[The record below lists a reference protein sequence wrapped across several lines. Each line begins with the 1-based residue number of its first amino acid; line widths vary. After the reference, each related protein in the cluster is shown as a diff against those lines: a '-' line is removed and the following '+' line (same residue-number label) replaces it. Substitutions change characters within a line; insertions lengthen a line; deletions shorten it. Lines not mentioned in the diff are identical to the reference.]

1 MAEKYS
7 SEFKAKVALEAVSEN
22 RAVLTKVAQKYDV
35 PEEKVKEW
43 TDKLYSDA
51 SHLFDDEPAAEEFAH
66 GEDFASENVYISTDD
81 KKFHHA
87 VDYGVTKDDLNY
99 KKIIFWSSFIVG
111 LVIIMAIGLVYFAQF
126 SLFDARQKVSSIS
139 PASTSVELREK
150 QNKKLNSYGVIDLEN
165 GIYKI
170 PIDSAISKIA
180 ID

>member
-7 SEFKAKVALEAVSEN
+7 SEFKAKVALEVVSEN
-22 RAVLTKVAQKYDV
+22 RAVITKVAQKYDV

-43 TDKLYSDA
+43 TDKLYNDA
-51 SHLFDDEPAAEEFAH
+51 SHIFDDEQAEEFAH

-81 KKFHHA
+81 ARFHHD
-87 VDYGVTKDDLNY
+87 VDYGATKDDLNY

-126 SLFDARQKVSSIS
+126 SLFDAQQKVSSIS